1 MTVAAPVA
9 LVGAGPGDPDLL
21 TLRAARLLA
30 DADVVVHDALVG
42 DGVLALIPA
51 HVERIDV
58 GKRPGRPTPQEL
70 ISALLVELGRQG
82 KRVVRLKGGDPF
94 VFGRGGEEAA
104 ALAEAGVAFEVVP
117 GITSSV
123 AAPAAAGIPVT
134 HRGVSAAFTVV
145 TGHRRTGE
153 PDVDWRSLAR
163 VGGTVVVLMGVSQR
177 AMIASE
183 LMAGGLD
190 PSTPVAAIESATTD
204 AQVVGRCTLADL
216 ATADVRS
223 PAVIVI
229 GAVAAFEF
237 AARQEAHPCTAIG
250 SGTYLVRR
258 MPARTRAVQ
267 SMSSVD
273 WPRRCTSSRSAASC
287 SARRAMSSVSHS
299 AITLRSSRASAGLA
313 PLALTATLTCPDRA
327 MAGRMNSQSTG

>member
-1 MTVAAPVA
+1 MTVA

-21 TLRAARLLA
+21 TMKAARLLA
-30 DADVVVHDALVG
+30 NADVVVHDALVG

-51 HVERIDV
+51 SAERIDV
-58 GKRPGRPTPQEL
+58 GKRPGRPTPQEM

-145 TGHRRTGE
+145 TGHRRPGE
-153 PDVDWRSLAR
+153 PDVDWRSLAA
-163 VGGTVVVLMGVSQR
+163 VGGTIVVLMGVAQR
-177 AMIASE
+177 AGIATE
-183 LMAGGLD
+183 LIAGGLS
-190 PSTPVAAIESATTD
+190 PATPVAAIQSATTD
-204 AQVVGRCTLADL
+204 AQLVDRCTLGELGDI
-216 ATADVRS
+216 DVRS

-237 AARQEAHPCTAIG
+237 
-250 SGTYLVRR
+250 VR
-258 MPARTRAVQ
+258 
-267 SMSSVD
+267 
-273 WPRRCTSSRSAASC
+273 
-287 SARRAMSSVSHS
+287 
-299 AITLRSSRASAGLA
+299 
-313 PLALTATLTCPDRA
+313 ALTPAATRTDLVLDDQR
-327 MAGRMNSQSTG
+327 